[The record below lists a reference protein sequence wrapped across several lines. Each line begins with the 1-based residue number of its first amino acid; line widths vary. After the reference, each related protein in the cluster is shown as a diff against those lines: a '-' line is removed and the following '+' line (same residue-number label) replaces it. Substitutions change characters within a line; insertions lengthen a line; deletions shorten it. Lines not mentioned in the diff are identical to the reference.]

1 MNIKTVLETKIPP
14 PVYELLTAILI
25 WWLDKWLP
33 GGALLPATLKIPGIN
48 LMVSGFCLDLLALK
62 QFTGKHTTVN
72 PLSPGKAS
80 TVVVSGLYR
89 YTRNPMYLGLLIA
102 LTGWCL
108 HIGNL
113 ASFLCLPLFIL
124 VLTQMQILPEERIL
138 SKKFGEPYTDYLKQ
152 VRRWI

>member
-14 PVYELLTAILI
+14 PVYGLLTAIAI

-33 GGALLPATLKIPGIN
+33 GWALLPAALKAPGIA
-48 LMVSGFCLDLLALK
+48 LMMGGFSLDLLALK
-62 QFTGKHTTVN
+62 QFTDKHTTVN
-72 PLSPGKAS
+72 PLSPQKAS

-89 YTRNPMYLGLLIA
+89 YTRNPMYMGMLIA
-102 LTGWCL
+102 LSGWCFYL
-108 HIGNL
+108 GNL
-113 ASFLCLPLFIL
+113 AGFLCLPLFIL

-138 SKKFGEPYTDYLKQ
+138 SAKFGEPYTDYLKQ